1 VPPAALAQ
9 LPIAAPRERP
19 AIFGRPTWK
28 PESLAAKLFES
39 SDEELCRRRV
49 DEIAE
54 SRLGDFARALTL
66 FTERERARL
75 ALLVAFLDA
84 LTDIARADVSPAE
97 RIDNLNRVAYRTAR
111 ALRGEPTP
119 SAFLRLFAAEARR
132 RSFTRHALDE
142 VFASARTAA
151 ASPRP
156 ESGAELDVRARELG
170 EAVATALLGAAPT
183 PAVVDLAAGLLRLGA
198 LQRLSLELARHT
210 APLPES
216 ELAEPVQY
224 RTEDELAAAVSR
236 ECGALHNLLLKGAR
250 AVGEVP
256 LTFRR
261 PVAFALPV
269 AIALL
274 GLIEERPRAIA
285 RGVRRVG
292 TWKLRLHHWRASY
305 TPLG

>member
-1 VPPAALAQ
+1 MTPDAALAES
-9 LPIAAPRERP
+9 ITRERP
-19 AIFGRPTWK
+19 SLFERPTWK
-28 PESLAAKLFES
+28 PDSAAARLIETN
-39 SDEELCRRRV
+39 DEELCLRRV
-49 DEIAE
+49 AEIADA
-54 SRLGDFARALTL
+54 RLGDFAHALQL
-66 FTERERARL
+66 LTERERARASLLL
-75 ALLVAFLDA
+75 AFADA
-84 LTDIARADVSPAE
+84 LADVAHADAPPEE
-97 RIDNLNRVAYRTAR
+97 RVENLNRVAYRTAR

-119 SAFLRLFAAEARR
+119 SVFLRLFAAEARR

-142 VFASARTAA
+142 MFAA
-151 ASPRP
+151 ARIVARAPRP
-156 ESGAELDVRARELG
+156 EDGAELDVRARELG
-170 EAVATALLGAAPT
+170 EALATALLGTAPT

-198 LQRLSLELARHT
+198 LQRLSLDLARRT

-216 ELAEPVQY
+216 DLAEPVQY

-292 TWKLRLHHWRASY
+292 RWKIRATRWRARY